1 MHPRRTNYLGLRLGD
16 LLHSLTP
23 TPPSAGPSLQV
34 VRKVR
39 PQSIDDPQIKSE
51 TRGQWRATN
60 QRKEAYLSHAL
71 LRTP

>member
-39 PQSIDDPQIKSE
+39 PQSIDDPRINQKHEDNGVLQIS
-51 TRGQWRATN
+51 G
-60 QRKEAYLSHAL
+60 RKHI
-71 LRTP
+71 